1 MHLTISP
8 GKQAE
13 LAQKALRKAI
23 RFTLYAAKE
32 AHKPDSTYC
41 IEPLPQDNRFRDAAW
56 QVWPFKLIYQA
67 FLLTQQW
74 WYNATTGIEGVSRQH
89 ENMVEFTTQ
98 QILDM
103 VSPSN
108 FVFTNPVV
116 LQTTLS
122 QYG

>member
-1 MHLTISP
+1 MAL
-8 GKQAE
+8 QAD
-13 LAQKALRKAI
+13 LSGL
-23 RFTLYAAKE
+23 F
-32 AHKPDSTYC
+32 AHP
-41 IEPLPQDNRFRDAAW
+41 AG
-56 QVWPFKLIYQA
+56 
-67 FLLTQQW
+67 

>member
-67 FLLTQQW
+67 FLLTQQGGITPPPGLKGCHASMKTW
-74 WYNATTGIEGVSRQH
+74 WNLRPSRSSIWSRRR
-89 ENMVEFTTQ
+89 T
-98 QILDM
+98 LC
-103 VSPSN
+103 SPTPL
-108 FVFTNPVV
+108 FCKPP
-116 LQTTLS
+116 
-122 QYG
+122 